1 MCVACC
7 RTSSELCALPHPG
20 TWVLLEVCRGCYSLE
35 ETRRLAAQLPE
46 DTEFYHRFL
55 AKVNAVYLEVRTA
68 LAVAEAATSSEDG
81 SSW

>member
-1 MCVACC
+1 
-7 RTSSELCALPHPG
+7 LPHPG
-20 TWVLLEVCRGCYSLE
+20 TGVLLEVCRGCYSLE

-81 SSW
+81 GSR